1 MKSTTDRPNLPMISL
16 ISVAAALGG
25 FLFGYDTAVINGA
38 VLALQTHF
46 HASSWTVGLSVSLA
60 LLGSAIGALLAGPMA
75 DRHGRLAIMRLAA
88 CLFCISAI
96 GSGLPFTVYD
106 FIFWRLLGG
115 VAVGAASVVA
125 PAYIAEIAPAEWR
138 GRLASL
144 QQLAI
149 VTGILAALVVN
160 YLIVRA
166 AGSADAEFLF
176 GAEAWRWM
184 FWSETPAALLY
195 GVAAYFIPE
204 SPRYL
209 VAKMLWEEAAEV
221 YRRVLGATTAALRIR
236 EAKIKAAE
244 PTLAA
249 PGWGLLRGRAFGLL
263 PIVWV
268 GIGLSVFQQAV
279 GINVIFYYGTALW
292 RSVGFDE
299 QNALLINVAT
309 GITNIFVTVVAMSL
323 VDKIGRKPLLM
334 IGSVIMSLTL
344 GAMAW
349 AFAQAVPDAN
359 GLPTLDRTTGL
370 VALIAANAYI
380 VGFGC
385 SWGPVVWVM
394 LGEMFPNPIR
404 ANGLALAAGAQWVAN
419 FAVST
424 TFPPLSAGL
433 GLHVTYGLYAGCALL
448 SFFFVTRFTRETKGR
463 ELEQM

>member
-1 MKSTTDRPNLPMISL
+1 MNTSDRPNLPLISL
-16 ISVAAALGG
+16 ISAAAALGG

-38 VLALQTHF
+38 VVALKSHF
-46 HASSWTVGLSVSLA
+46 NASDWAVGLSVSLA
-60 LLGSAIGALLAGPMA
+60 LLGSAAGALLAGPMA
-75 DRHGRLAIMRLAA
+75 DRYGRLALMRLAA
-88 CLFCISAI
+88 WLFFISSF
-96 GSGLPFTVYD
+96 GSGLPFTLYD

-125 PAYIAEIAPAEWR
+125 PAYIAEIAPAQWR

-149 VTGILAALVVN
+149 VTGILAALAVN
-160 YLIVRA
+160 YMIVRA
-166 AGSADAEFLF
+166 SGSAESDFLF
-176 GAEAWRWM
+176 GAAAWRWM
-184 FWSETPAALLY
+184 FWSEAPAALIY

-209 VAKMLWEEAAEV
+209 VTKMLWEEAHEV
-221 YRRVLGATTAALRIR
+221 YRKVVGAAEAALRIR
-236 EAKIKAAE
+236 EARTKAAGPAAAE
-244 PTLAA
+244 P
-249 PGWGLLRGRAFGLL
+249 GWRLLRSGACGLL

-268 GIGLSVFQQAV
+268 GVGLSVLQQAV

-299 QNALLINVAT
+299 QHALLINVLT
-309 GITNIFVTVVAMSL
+309 GITNIVVTLVAMAL
-323 VDKIGRKPLLM
+323 VDKIGRKPLLLV
-334 IGSVIMSLTL
+334 GSVIMALTL

-349 AFAQAVPDAN
+349 AFSQAVPGAD
-359 GLPTLDRTTGL
+359 GLPALDKTTGVIAL
-370 VALIAANAYI
+370 VAANAYI

-394 LGEMFPNPIR
+394 LGEMFPNRIR
-404 ANGLALAAGAQWVAN
+404 ASGLALAAGAQWVAN

-433 GLHVTYGLYAGCALL
+433 GLSVTYAIYAAFAAL
-448 SFFFVTRFTRETKGR
+448 SFFFVARFTRETKGR